1 MTTPLTPNEYDGSKY
16 ELRPKIKKLLIVCL
30 IVVMFVISITG
41 YVYSKYIKLE
51 IQTVMG
57 KTVNYI
63 PVDINS
69 TETINIGFNVINHSP
84 FDVELIISST
94 DYDVEFNY
102 SSIILYREIKTYVVV
117 GFYNPTI
124 DNKNLKLL
132 VGGNK
137 K

>member
-1 MTTPLTPNEYDGSKY
+1 MTTPLTPSEYDGSRY

-30 IVVMFVISITG
+30 VVVIFVISITG

-51 IQTVMG
+51 IQTITG

-63 PVDINS
+63 PVNINA

-94 DYDVEFNY
+94 DYDVELNY

-117 GFYNPTI
+117 GVYNPTI

-132 VGGNK
+132 IDGDK

>member
-51 IQTVMG
+51 IQTVTG

-63 PVDINS
+63 PVNINS

-94 DYDVEFNY
+94 DYDVELNY

-117 GFYNPTI
+117 GVYNPTV

-132 VGGNK
+132 IGGDK